1 MAAPSPAPSSSRRP
15 RAPGQGEMSVGS
27 FRRLEEIGK
36 GSFATVY
43 KATYSVRSLVA
54 RPHRPSKAAIASMM
68 ACGRRCKDSKK
79 AGFVAIKSVDMN
91 KLNKKLKE
99 NLYSEIHILK
109 RLHHP
114 HIVSLIDCQETSA
127 HIHLVME
134 FSQLGDLSYFIKK
147 RDTLSRH
154 EATAD
159 MIRKYPNPPAGGL
172 NEVVVR
178 HFLKQLASA
187 LEFLREGNFIH
198 RDVKPQNLLLD
209 PSPLFYAKAKPESVP
224 YAAHEQSLIP
234 VAGVESLPTLKIAD
248 FGFAR
253 SLPSTSLA
261 ETLCGSPLYMAPEI
275 LRYEKYDAK
284 ADLWSVGTV
293 LYEMMVGKPPFRA
306 ANHVEL
312 LRKIERGED
321 RIKFPEETSLSDSM
335 KRLIRRL
342 LRRHPVERISF
353 VDFFNDTVIKDQ
365 IPGLV
370 DEDKP
375 AELPKRSGESQ
386 NLEMQPERD
395 NKSSAQRSSGPQKAR
410 SDGLTAA
417 NQPTKQH
424 VRPNSDQPS
433 SARQESANTRQ
444 VSGTP
449 SQAMPSRPR
458 DSERHSE
465 PSGVAQDT
473 RDKESRPRRPSMVT
487 HATAPARQDTLASSP
502 RDTSAAAVLMQR
514 QSSGNPP
521 PAHTPVRR
529 PSQRER
535 VSRMEDQSDREAR
548 ERRER
553 AAQDVA
559 FERDYVVVEKRAVE
573 VNAFADQLA
582 TEHGGLPR
590 ASPDARRGAMV
601 RRATTQGSP
610 TNVTGAQVAPAR
622 AMQLTSGKKP
632 ELLQHHRQGS
642 YERKLKDTTSA
653 SSAISKAINMASG
666 RLVNLGL
673 SPPLGFGFGLGG
685 PSPPSYN
692 PYPAYPTHQGNLLLI
707 GDGNKASSL
716 PLDEDSKAVMIVEE
730 SATRSD
736 VVFGFAEVK
745 YKQLVPVAPSVD
757 QGLGLRQAGI
767 SEGADGTSSGTED
780 LGLTPDAIVTLS
792 EEALVLY
799 VKALSLLA
807 RSMDIAGAWWA
818 RKNRGGIVGDGPTLS
833 RTSQQNAAVGN
844 RINNVVQ
851 WVRSRFNEVL
861 GKAEYVRLKLID
873 AQQQL
878 PEDHASHPSKHAVVS
893 KSVPG
898 MGTSAD
904 NVVVS
909 VGVTAEKLMYD
920 RALEMSRAAAVN
932 ELVGED
938 LPGCEIA
945 YITAVRMLEA
955 VLEEDDDS
963 GPSQSAQ
970 EAKETKQAET
980 EESGGSAVE
989 AEDRKVVLKSE
1000 LHPRPLSRTLDA
1012 KCTTVVTSIRAR
1024 LTALKK
1030 KMQVMGRPTSGVN
1043 PVASKSPSNVGVST
1057 GAPSLPTGTSPR

>member
-1 MAAPSPAPSSSRRP
+1 MAAPASAPSSTPRRP
-15 RAPGQGEMSVGS
+15 RPPAQGEMSVGS

-43 KATYSVRSLVA
+43 KATYSKS
-54 RPHRPSKAAIASMM
+54 P
-68 ACGRRCKDSKK
+68 GY
-79 AGFVAIKSVDMN
+79 VAIKSVDMN

-114 HIVSLIDCQETSA
+114 HIVALIDCQETTA

-134 FSQLGDLSYFIKK
+134 FCQLGDLSYFIKK

-178 HFLKQLASA
+178 HFLKQLSSA
-187 LEFLREGNFIH
+187 LEFLRQGNFIH

-224 YAAHEQSLIP
+224 YAAHERSLIP

-293 LYEMMVGKPPFRA
+293 LYEMIVGKPPFRA

-312 LRKIERGED
+312 LRKIERSED
-321 RIKFPEETSLSDSM
+321 RIKFPDETTVSESL

-342 LRRHPVERISF
+342 LRRNPVERISF
-353 VDFFNDTVIKDQ
+353 ADFFNDTVIRDQ

-370 DEDKP
+370 EEDRP
-375 AELPKRSGESQ
+375 AELPKRSDEAQSQ
-386 NLEMQPERD
+386 TRQLIADDGPGDPRAKYTERD
-395 NKSSAQRSSGPQKAR
+395 SST
-410 SDGLTAA
+410 GLS
-417 NQPTKQH
+417 QSPRQH
-424 VRPNSDQPS
+424 TRPYSDQPA
-433 SARQESANTRQ
+433 SARQEQADARTL
-444 VSGTP
+444 SGTP
-449 SQAMPSRPR
+449 PR
-458 DSERHSE
+458 ATPGHLRTADRRSE
-465 PSGVAQDT
+465 PSGRAQEISEKT
-473 RDKESRPRRPSMVT
+473 SRPRRPSIVSHT
-487 HATAPARQDTLASSP
+487 TAPARHDAQSSSP
-502 RDTSAAAVLMQR
+502 RNTAAAALMQT
-514 QSSGNPP
+514 QASSNAGSTQRN
-521 PAHTPVRR
+521 TPIRR
-529 PSQRER
+529 PSQREH
-535 VSRMEDQSDREAR
+535 VPSRREDQASRDAREAQ
-548 ERRER
+548 ER

-559 FERDYVVVEKRAVE
+559 FERDYVLVEKRAVE

-582 TEHGGLPR
+582 TEHGGIARTPQ
-590 ASPDARRGAMV
+590 DAQRGAMV

-610 TNVTGAQVAPAR
+610 TSVTGAQVAPSR
-622 AMQLTSGKKP
+622 ALQIVSGKRP
-632 ELLQHHRQGS
+632 DHLHHRQSS
-642 YERKLKDTTSA
+642 YERRAKDSTSA
-653 SSAISKAINMASG
+653 TSAISKAINMASG
-666 RLVNLGL
+666 RLLNMGF
-673 SPPLGFGFGLGG
+673 SPPLGFGRTGQ
-685 PSPPSYN
+685 SPPSYN
-692 PYPAYPTHQGNLLLI
+692 PFPAYPTNQGSMLLI
-707 GDGNKASSL
+707 GDGTKGSI
-716 PLDEDSKAVMIVEE
+716 PLDEDSKAILIVEE

-736 VVFGFAEVK
+736 VVYGFAEVK
-745 YKQLVPVAPSVD
+745 YKQLIPVAPSMEH
-757 QGLGLRQAGI
+757 GLGLGQLGV
-767 SEGADGTSSGTED
+767 SSGGGETSGTD
-780 LGLTPDAIVTLS
+780 DGSLTAGAIVTLS

-807 RSMDIAGAWWA
+807 KSMDIAGAWWV
-818 RKNRGGIVGDGPTLS
+818 RKNRGVIVDDS
-833 RTSQQNAAVGN
+833 TSPKVQNNTAVGN
-844 RINNVVQ
+844 RVNNVVQ

-861 GKAEYVRLKLID
+861 GKAEFVRLKLIE

-878 PEDHASHPSKHAVVS
+878 PADHPSHPSNHLTAS
-893 KSVPG
+893 RSIPA

-904 NVVVS
+904 NVIVS

-920 RALEMSRAAAVN
+920 RALEMSRSAAVN

-945 YITAVRMLEA
+945 YVTAIRMLEA
-955 VLEEDDDS
+955 VLEDDQETGQKRPMPDPSGSRSREANANPED
-963 GPSQSAQ
+963 P
-970 EAKETKQAET
+970 
-980 EESGGSAVE
+980 VE
-989 AEDRKVVLKSE
+989 AEDRKVVLKMV
-1000 LHPRPLSRTLDA
+1000 A
-1012 KCTTVVTSIRAR
+1012 SIRAR

-1030 KMQVMGRPTSGVN
+1030 KMQVISKRTSTVGQPVPPAPT
-1043 PVASKSPSNVGVST
+1043 KSPVSAAASTASNNVG
-1057 GAPSLPTGTSPR
+1057 GTSPR